1 MAHLFG
7 TRVEKYI
14 ERLTAKNKPKKILV
28 CMIYYLDERTTPG
41 SWAGPA
47 LSVLGYNDNPE
58 KLQLVI
64 RKLFTEATW

>member
-14 ERLTAKNKPKKILV
+14 ERLTIKNKPKKILV
-28 CMIYYLDERTTPG
+28 CMIYYLDETTTP

-47 LSVLGYNDNPE
+47 LSALGYNNNPE
-58 KLQLVI
+58 KLQLII
-64 RKLFTEATW
+64 RKLFTEATS